1 MHFSSGSGHSGQ
13 HVKIEMSDIVDVL
26 VTNLPADTTADEL
39 EELYA
44 DAGPVRR
51 VAIKRNGRAILH
63 FVLATDAQRCLET
76 MVGRTL
82 RGQVLNLS
90 AYTGEEQQPLSVKQ
104 APVNT
109 RLFRLIIRNLP
120 FGVKEAAVRSVFQ
133 DFGRLVEV
141 HLPTKPGPDGPVGR
155 GFGFLQYS
163 SKKEAKEAVDHG
175 NGIEVLGR
183 PVAVDWALGK
193 EFYEA
198 AAPPRKNVAAP
209 SSKPETADAEPQKKR
224 RAAAMAAD
232 GDKENATAAGA
243 VEKKRRKAGD
253 TAAGSNE
260 KGDAGG
266 EKKAAEETAA
276 VFVRNIPLEATEE
289 ELVQVHGT
297 RAKTRTRTHAQT
309 RPRARSSTHART
321 LHTHT

>member
-1 MHFSSGSGHSGQ
+1 
-13 HVKIEMSDIVDVL
+13 MSDIVDVL

-90 AYTGEEQQPLSVKQ
+90 AYTGEEKQPLSVKQ

-141 HLPTKPGPDGPVGR
+141 HPHEPDV
-155 GFGFLQYS
+155 
-163 SKKEAKEAVDHG
+163 AT
-175 NGIEVLGR
+175 LG
-183 PVAVDWALGK
+183 DLGC
-193 EFYEA
+193 
-198 AAPPRKNVAAP
+198 
-209 SSKPETADAEPQKKR
+209 
-224 RAAAMAAD
+224 
-232 GDKENATAAGA
+232 
-243 VEKKRRKAGD
+243 
-253 TAAGSNE
+253 
-260 KGDAGG
+260 
-266 EKKAAEETAA
+266 
-276 VFVRNIPLEATEE
+276 
-289 ELVQVHGT
+289 
-297 RAKTRTRTHAQT
+297 
-309 RPRARSSTHART
+309 T
-321 LHTHT
+321 LG